1 MSDPASAFDAEQAGR
16 RAPLLLI
23 TGLSGAGRG
32 SALKG
37 LEDMGYEAVDNLPLS
52 LLHRLVTGGSGPIG
66 PMAVGIDVRTRGF
79 TVASLLSEIEGL
91 RGPGLDLRL
100 VFIDCDDDVLARRY
114 TETRR
119 RHPLAGD
126 LPVIDG
132 IRMERARLSAL
143 RSLADVVIDTSRF
156 KLGDLRRVL
165 SGYFALDAEPHLS
178 LFVTSFSFREGLPR
192 EADLVFDVRFLDNP
206 HYIPH
211 LKPLTGL
218 NAEVGAHVAADP
230 AFQPFWD
237 ALTTLIR
244 PLLPRYDQ
252 EGKHYLTIALGCTG
266 GRHRS
271 VYVAERLGAWL
282 RADGQVVNVAH
293 RDIDLVERRAQQ
305 GQETAVS
312 STNPPT
318 TPC

>member
-1 MSDPASAFDAEQAGR
+1 MSEPPTAPV
-16 RAPLLLI
+16 PLLLI

-32 SALKG
+32 STLKG

-52 LLHRLVTGGSGPIG
+52 LLRRLVIGPLG
-66 PMAVGIDVRTRGF
+66 PMAVGIDMRTRGF
-79 TVASLLSEIEGL
+79 AVASLLDEIEML
-91 RGPGLDLRL
+91 RARDDLVPRL
-100 VFIDCDDDVLARRY
+100 VFIDCDDEVLARRY

-119 RHPLAGD
+119 RHPIAGD

-132 IRMERARLSAL
+132 IRLERDRLSEL

-156 KLGDLRRVL
+156 KLADLRRVL
-165 SGYFALDAEPHLS
+165 AGYFAPGSESRLS

-206 HYIPH
+206 HYQPH

-218 NAEVGAHVAADP
+218 DAAVGDHVAADP
-230 AFQPFWD
+230 AFRPFWD
-237 ALTTLIR
+237 ALTTLLR

-252 EGKHYLTIALGCTG
+252 EGKHYLTIAVGCTG

-271 VYVAERLGAWL
+271 VYVAEKLGAWL
-282 RADGQVVNVAH
+282 RDEGQAVTVAH
-293 RDIDLVERRAQQ
+293 RDIDLTERRSQAREA
-305 GQETAVS
+305 GVS
-312 STNPPT
+312 LTDLPR